1 METRLLEYVV
11 AVAQEGGFTRAAQ
24 RCHAAQSTVSA
35 GIRALESELGVVL
48 FERDTRRVVLTPTG
62 AAVVPL
68 ARELLDQL
76 GRLRDAAS
84 DDGVLRGTLRVG
96 TLTNVVPGMRLSTV
110 LGRFQSRHPGVDL
123 QLSPSPTGSAGL
135 ARDLADGRIDLA
147 FLGGAPM
154 PHAELEAER
163 LGRSVFVAILPL
175 GHPLAER
182 EIVPLAELVRLPF
195 IDSPQGF
202 GNRTALDSAIGARG
216 LARRT
221 TIEIGDVAQMP
232 LFVAAGLGVA
242 VMPRS
247 LVPSGVAGVDLHPI
261 DTLIEWEL
269 LVATRRRPS
278 AAAKALRAAIAG
290 EFAAESPVQS
300 PVE

>member
-1 METRLLEYVV
+1 VETRLLEYLV
-11 AVAQEGGFTRAAQ
+11 AVAQEGGFTRAAE

-35 GIRALESELGVVL
+35 GIRALESDLGVVL
-48 FERDTRRVVLTPTG
+48 FERDTRRVTLTPAGT
-62 AAVVPL
+62 AVLPM

-96 TLTNVVPGMRLSTV
+96 TLTNVVAGMRLSTV
-110 LGRFQSRHPGVDL
+110 LGRFQAQHPGVDL

-154 PHAELEAER
+154 AHAELETER
-163 LGRSVFVAILPL
+163 LGRSAFVAILPV

-182 EIVPLAELVRLPF
+182 DVVPLAELVRLPF
-195 IDSPQGF
+195 VDSPEGF
-202 GNRTALDSAIGARG
+202 GNRTALDVAIAARG
-216 LARRT
+216 LTRRT
-221 TIEIGDVAQMP
+221 TIEIADVAQMP

-247 LVPSGVAGVDLHPI
+247 LVPSDVAGVDLHPL
-261 DTLIEWEL
+261 DAPIEWEL

-278 AAAKALRAAIAG
+278 AAAKALRAAIAA
-290 EFAAESPVQS
+290 EFARD
-300 PVE
+300 

>member
-1 METRLLEYVV
+1 METRLLEYFV
-11 AVAQEGGFTRAAQ
+11 AVAQEGGFTRAAE

-35 GIRALESELGVVL
+35 GIRALESDLGVVL
-48 FERDTRRVVLTPTG
+48 FERDTRRVAQTPTG
-62 AAVVPL
+62 AAVLPL

-76 GRLRDAAS
+76 GRLRDVAS

-96 TLTNVVPGMRLSTV
+96 TLTNVVAGMRLSLV
-110 LGRFQSRHPGVDL
+110 LGRFQAQHPGVDL

-154 PHAELEAER
+154 PLADLEAEP
-163 LGRSVFVAILPL
+163 LARSIFVAILPL
-175 GHPLAER
+175 GHPLGEQD
-182 EIVPLAELVRLPF
+182 IVPLAELVRLPF
-195 IDSPQGF
+195 IDSPEGF
-202 GNRTALDSAIGARG
+202 GNRTALDSAIAARG

-221 TIEIGDVAQMP
+221 TIEIADVAQMP

-247 LVPSGVAGVDLHPI
+247 LVPSDVVGVDLHPL

-278 AAAKALRAAIAG
+278 AAARALRTAVAA
-290 EFAAESPVQS
+290 EFASD
-300 PVE
+300 